1 MQSERQLCNVPAD
14 GRRGASA
21 TPLEMG
27 ENMGSFRKSVA
38 LVTALGLAVTACG
51 GDDDSSSGDDSEET
65 ADTTADEGADDNT
78 SDDGGDTDADDGGD
92 GDDAAE
98 EPTGEPIKLMSV
110 TTLNANGPTYEN
122 IAITAELAGDYINSN
137 GGINGRPVEISVC
150 DEQFDAAVA
159 ATCAREAVEE
169 GVVSVVG
176 SFTYF
181 AEAIVPVIAES
192 DITWFG
198 ACCPISPSELSD
210 PHSFN
215 IGNQPMYAV
224 GAVRQAVED
233 GCENINAVIAEGADA
248 IFRTPMENAMAAYGL
263 TFNDVVITP
272 TIAQDYSAEVA
283 QATTDVDCMV
293 VIMSETPY
301 LTWNTALQQADTDVK
316 QYGNQG
322 NLNAISAVGAEEVTD
337 GNIIAGMYPDIST
350 APWDEYRAA
359 LDEAG
364 VDQQANDFN
373 SLGGMGTWAAYMGFA
388 QIANT
393 IEGEVTAESF
403 YEAASNT
410 SALDLNGMVPVLDF
424 TTEWTDGLPGYSR
437 LFNRSVVY
445 SMLDNGQVVPVDNE
459 FVDVSDLAVGTPQ
472 G

>member
-1 MQSERQLCNVPAD
+1 MMQSERQLCNVPAD

-65 ADTTADEGADDNT
+65 ADTTADEGADDTT

-233 GCENINAVIAEGADA
+233 GCQNINAVIAEGADA
-248 IFRTPMENAMAAYGL
+248 IFRTPMEN
-263 TFNDVVITP
+263 
-272 TIAQDYSAEVA
+272 
-283 QATTDVDCMV
+283 
-293 VIMSETPY
+293 
-301 LTWNTALQQADTDVK
+301 
-316 QYGNQG
+316 
-322 NLNAISAVGAEEVTD
+322 
-337 GNIIAGMYPDIST
+337 
-350 APWDEYRAA
+350 
-359 LDEAG
+359 
-364 VDQQANDFN
+364 
-373 SLGGMGTWAAYMGFA
+373 
-388 QIANT
+388 
-393 IEGEVTAESF
+393 
-403 YEAASNT
+403 
-410 SALDLNGMVPVLDF
+410 
-424 TTEWTDGLPGYSR
+424 
-437 LFNRSVVY
+437 
-445 SMLDNGQVVPVDNE
+445 
-459 FVDVSDLAVGTPQ
+459 
-472 G
+472 

>member
-1 MQSERQLCNVPAD
+1 
-14 GRRGASA
+14 
-21 TPLEMG
+21 
-27 ENMGSFRKSVA
+27 MGSFRKSVA
-38 LVTALGLAVTACG
+38 LAAVLGLAFTACG
-51 GDDDSSSGDDSEET
+51 GDDDDGGSSDNTAEET
-65 ADTTADEGADDNT
+65 SDTTADDGGDEGSGDTTADEGDE
-78 SDDGGDTDADDGGD
+78 
-92 GDDAAE
+92 GDDMAE

-122 IAITAELAGDYINSN
+122 IAITAELAADYINAN
-137 GGINGRPVEISVC
+137 GGINGRPVEVSVC

-198 ACCPISPSELSD
+198 NCCAISPSELSD
-210 PHSFN
+210 PHSFP
-215 IGNQPMYAV
+215 IGNQPMYSV
-224 GAVRQAVED
+224 GEVKRAVED

-248 IFRTPMENAMAAYGL
+248 IFRTPMENAISAYGRS
-263 TFNDVVITP
+263 FGDVIITP

-283 QATTDVDCMV
+283 QATTDADCIV
-293 VIMSETPY
+293 VVMSETPF

-322 NLNAISAVGAEEVTD
+322 NLNAISAKGAEEVTN

-359 LDEAG
+359 LDAAG
-364 VDQQANDFN
+364 VDQEANDFN

-388 QIANT
+388 QIAST
-393 IEGEVTAESF
+393 IEGEVTAASF

-410 SALDLNGMVPVLDF
+410 SSLDLNGMVPVLDF
-424 TTEWTDGLPGYSR
+424 TTEWTDGLEGYSR

-445 SMLDNGQVVPVDNE
+445 SMLENGQVVPVDNE